1 MQKANDSIHK
11 RLFHLM
17 EAAERLED
25 ARDRITAEEISLLTE
40 CSSRLRLIQGFKKD
54 DAPSMTLTVPKR
66 AVAN

>member
-1 MQKANDSIHK
+1 MSKANDSIQT

-40 CSSRLRLIQGFKKD
+40 CSSRLRLIQGHKKD
-54 DAPSMTLTVPKR
+54 DGPSMTLTTTKR